1 MPMNTP
7 SLRFVWSNAIERE
20 PIKTDPDGLAEI
32 WRTAEQRRAKDISG
46 WLGQLFDQRR
56 RPRVADGEAAYPQG
70 YSRAHFLRM
79 FRATTGQTPHLA
91 LRERQ
96 CQPPVTVNV
105 RVGSVMPVLWS
116 ATGRAFGAFSKAAV
130 LQPLIQTELASASP
144 ENRKTHRRRSCPPPQ
159 IK

>member
-1 MPMNTP
+1 M
-7 SLRFVWSNAIERE
+7 
-20 PIKTDPDGLAEI
+20 
-32 WRTAEQRRAKDISG
+32 Q
-46 WLGQLFDQRR
+46 
-56 RPRVADGEAAYPQG
+56 
-70 YSRAHFLRM
+70 
-79 FRATTGQTPHLA
+79 
-91 LRERQ
+91 
-96 CQPPVTVNV
+96 PVTVNV